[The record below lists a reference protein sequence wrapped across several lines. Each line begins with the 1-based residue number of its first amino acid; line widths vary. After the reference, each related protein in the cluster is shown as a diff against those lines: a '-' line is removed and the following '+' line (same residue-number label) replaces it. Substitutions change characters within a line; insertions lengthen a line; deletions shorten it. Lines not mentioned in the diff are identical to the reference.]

1 MLEKGSIQ
9 TQDTTPACAVVQ
21 GETDF
26 SADNKHQK
34 KAKERLRGNKA
45 ELSWLMRTSYISNE
59 TENRRQQGAPSA
71 KPSGEEEVELNV
83 DVDEAH
89 YQAVQVMIL
98 EQCKPSSNRCPRIGL
113 ALFCWLLGPRI
124 GLALFCWLLGGV

>member
-1 MLEKGSIQ
+1 M
-9 TQDTTPACAVVQ
+9 VQ

-59 TENRRQQGAPSA
+59 TENRRQQAARSA
-71 KPSGEEEVELNV
+71 KPSGEEEEAELNV

-89 YQAVQVMIL
+89 YQAVQVMIF
-98 EQCKPSSNRCPRIGL
+98 EHCKTSSECCKRIGVAMFHGPSSSVHQCKP
-113 ALFCWLLGPRI
+113 
-124 GLALFCWLLGGV
+124 